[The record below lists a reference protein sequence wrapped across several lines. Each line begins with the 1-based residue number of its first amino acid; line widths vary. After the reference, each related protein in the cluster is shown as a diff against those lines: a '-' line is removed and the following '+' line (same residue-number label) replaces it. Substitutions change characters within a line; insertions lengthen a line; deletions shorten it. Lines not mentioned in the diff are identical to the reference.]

1 MCDNPRPVKCEIC
14 HLHDA
19 SRVMKRPI
27 DGVPSELY
35 VCDECARTAA
45 TPSSVPDAG
54 DSSLHRSVTDVL
66 FSLGLPVSS
75 SNDVPDAVCPV
86 CGLSRGD
93 LRAKRRLGCPHC
105 FDVFGADIRTFLSE
119 QVPVGPR
126 AKDSPVEAFAGR
138 EVDRTRADL
147 DRAVAEERFED
158 AARLSRRLAELN
170 REASREKGDD

>member
-1 MCDNPRPVKCEIC
+1 MKCEIC
-14 HLHDA
+14 HLRDA
-19 SRVMKRPI
+19 SRVMKRPV

-45 TPSSVPDAG
+45 TPSSVPEN
-54 DSSLHRSVTDVL
+54 SLPEGVPRSVTDVL
-66 FSLGLPVSS
+66 FSMGLPVSS
-75 SNDVPDAVCPV
+75 AKDVPNAVCPV

-93 LRAKRRLGCPHC
+93 LRERRRLGCPHC

-126 AKDSPVEAFAGR
+126 AKGSPCEAFAMR
-138 EVDRTRADL
+138 EADRTRADL

-158 AARLSRRLAELN
+158 AAKLSTKLAKLK
-170 REASREKGDD
+170 RDDSRPSGDE

>member
-1 MCDNPRPVKCEIC
+1 MKCEIC

-19 SRVMKRPI
+19 SRVMKRPV

-35 VCDECARTAA
+35 VCDGCARTAA
-45 TPSSVPDAG
+45 SPSSVPE
-54 DSSLHRSVTDVL
+54 DSVPPGVPRSVTDVL
-66 FSLGLPVSS
+66 FSMGLPVSTAK
-75 SNDVPDAVCPV
+75 DVPDAVCPV

-93 LRAKRRLGCPHC
+93 LREKRRLGCPHC

-126 AKDSPVEAFAGR
+126 AKDSPGEAFAGR

-158 AARLSRRLAELN
+158 ASRLSRRLAELR
-170 REASREKGDD
+170 REASRPKDDE